1 MSVRFG
7 MTTDPLSRAADA
19 EHLTEALRR
28 SGAVGLAR
36 ISNVAVMSSQTKLRS
51 NTLRLRLDYDRL
63 VEGAPSSVIL
73 KTGHLDSA
81 GRSSTTNDREI
92 AFYRDVAPALPGRLV
107 PRCFEAID
115 ATDTTAW
122 HLLLEDL
129 TDSHF
134 IATAWPLPP
143 SLEQCE
149 SIVQAWARFH
159 AAWWNHPGLG
169 VSMGDAEWWEQYLK
183 SFAERFAR
191 FTSRFGEFVPP
202 ERHELYER
210 LIEQTPHLLA
220 RTSVRRNLTVI
231 HGDAHWWNCF
241 LPRQLDGEG
250 IRVIDWES
258 WHISTGT
265 MDLAYM
271 MAMHWYPDRRS
282 RIERLLLD
290 HYHAELLRQ
299 GVSGYDRQTL
309 DEDYRLSALWL
320 ITRPVGQALL
330 NIGPRVWWN
339 NLERIMLA
347 VDDLG
352 CRDLLA

>member
-1 MSVRFG
+1 V
-7 MTTDPLSRAADA
+7 AAA
-19 EHLTEALRR
+19 
-28 SGAVGLAR
+28 
-36 ISNVAVMSSQTKLRS
+36 
-51 NTLRLRLDYDRL
+51 
-63 VEGAPSSVIL
+63 
-73 KTGHLDSA
+73 
-81 GRSSTTNDREI
+81 
-92 AFYRDVAPALPGRLV
+92 
-107 PRCFEAID
+107 
-115 ATDTTAW
+115 
-122 HLLLEDL
+122 
-129 TDSHF
+129 
-134 IATAWPLPP
+134 P

-159 AAWWNHPGLG
+159 AAWWNHPRLG
-169 VSMGDAEWWEQYLK
+169 VSVGDATWWEQYLR

-220 RTSVRRNLTVI
+220 RTSVRRNLTLI

-241 LPRQLDGEG
+241 LPQRLDGEEV
-250 IRVIDWES
+250 RVIDWES
-258 WHISTGT
+258 WHISTAT

-271 MAMHWYPDRRS
+271 MAMHWYPDRRN

-320 ITRPVGQALL
+320 VTRPVGQALL
-330 NIGPRVWWN
+330 NISPRVWWN